1 MYLTKMPA
9 QSKMHFGGYDKSIV
23 DTAIA
28 ENVKL
33 GKDDFIKAPDG
44 IYWMEINSDVHW

>member
-1 MYLTKMPA
+1 
-9 QSKMHFGGYDKSIV
+9 MHFGGYDKSIV
-23 DTAIA
+23 DTAIK

-44 IYWMEINSDVHW
+44 IYWMDINSDVHW